1 MSFNEDKLKRFF
13 DLYTKELEPKTN
25 YTRRIMMAFIVG
37 GFFCLLGEFL
47 FRFYEK
53 FGFDEIQ
60 VRTLGSITM
69 IFIGAILTGIGV
81 YDKIGNVGGAGSIIP
96 ITGFSNAVS
105 SPAIEFK
112 KEGVVFGT
120 CVKMFTIAG
129 PVIVFGITSSIL
141 VGIIHFLYGKI
152 IG

>member
-1 MSFNEDKLKRFF
+1 MSFNEGKLKRFF
-13 DLYTKELEPKTN
+13 NLYTTELEPKPN
-25 YTRRIMMAFIVG
+25 YVARIIMAFVIG
-37 GFFCLLGEFL
+37 GLFCVLGEFL
-47 FRFYEK
+47 FKFYEK
-53 FGFDEIQ
+53 FGFEELQ

-69 IFIGAILTGIGV
+69 IFIGAILTGVGV

-141 VGIIHFLYGKI
+141 VGIIYFVFTKI
-152 IG
+152 MG